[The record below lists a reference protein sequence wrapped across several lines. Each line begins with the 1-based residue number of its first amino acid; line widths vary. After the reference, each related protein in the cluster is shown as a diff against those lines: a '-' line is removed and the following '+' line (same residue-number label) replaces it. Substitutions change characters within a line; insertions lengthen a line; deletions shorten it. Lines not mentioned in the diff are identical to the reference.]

1 MAHVKVAVSSEDVGK
16 VSWLKKLG
24 PGLITGAADDDPSG
38 IATYSQ
44 AGAQFGLSMLWTVWL
59 TYPLMVGI
67 QVISAKIGRVSGHG
81 LATNMRQHYPAKLL
95 YSIVGLL
102 LVANTINIAAD
113 VAAMAD
119 ALKLMVGG
127 PAHWYAVGFGVV
139 SLLLQIFIP
148 YSRYV
153 RVLKWLTLSLLAY
166 VATAF
171 VVHIPWTQVVINTLL
186 PHLSWQPAY
195 ITTVV
200 AVFGTTISPY
210 LFFWQASQE
219 VEEQLGN
226 PQAKALKVAPE
237 QADANFRRIKMDTY
251 IGMGFSNLV
260 AFFIILTTAVTLNM
274 HGITGIQT
282 SAQAASALRPIA
294 GDFAFW
300 LFSAGIIGTG
310 MLAIPVLAGSAA
322 YALAGAFDW
331 RNSLELK
338 PNQAKGFYGIIVIST
353 LIGVGLC
360 FTPIDPIKALYW
372 SAVINGVIS
381 VPIMAVM
388 MLMAARADIM
398 GQFVISRRLKVLGWV
413 CTAVMAIA
421 VIAMFWSLGQ

>member
-1 MAHVKVAVSSEDVGK
+1 MAHVKVIVSSEDVGK

-119 ALKLMVGG
+119 SLKLMVGG
-127 PAHWYAVGFGVV
+127 PAHWYAVGFGVI

-171 VVHIPWTQVVINTLL
+171 VVHIPWTQVVINTML

-219 VEEQLGN
+219 
-226 PQAKALKVAPE
+226 
-237 QADANFRRIKMDTY
+237 
-251 IGMGFSNLV
+251 
-260 AFFIILTTAVTLNM
+260 
-274 HGITGIQT
+274 
-282 SAQAASALRPIA
+282 
-294 GDFAFW
+294 
-300 LFSAGIIGTG
+300 
-310 MLAIPVLAGSAA
+310 
-322 YALAGAFDW
+322 
-331 RNSLELK
+331 
-338 PNQAKGFYGIIVIST
+338 
-353 LIGVGLC
+353 
-360 FTPIDPIKALYW
+360 
-372 SAVINGVIS
+372 
-381 VPIMAVM
+381 
-388 MLMAARADIM
+388 
-398 GQFVISRRLKVLGWV
+398 
-413 CTAVMAIA
+413 
-421 VIAMFWSLGQ
+421 